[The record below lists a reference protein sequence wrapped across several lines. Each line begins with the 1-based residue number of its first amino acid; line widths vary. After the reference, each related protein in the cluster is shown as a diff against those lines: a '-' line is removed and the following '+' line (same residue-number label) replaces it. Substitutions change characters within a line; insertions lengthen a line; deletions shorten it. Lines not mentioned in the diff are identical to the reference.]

1 MTTDD
6 LRTALQGGQSL
17 AGVAK
22 AKGIDPAKDVDAL
35 VADLKA
41 HLDADVA
48 SR

>member
-1 MTTDD
+1 
-6 LRTALQGGQSL
+6 
-17 AGVAK
+17 VAK

>member
-1 MTTDD
+1 
-6 LRTALQGGQSL
+6 
-17 AGVAK
+17 VAK
-22 AKGIDPAKDVDAL
+22 AKGIDPAKVVDAL